1 MKKKKKTARKH
12 LLFVKSTDNTHKATE
27 KKNEISS
34 ALKGLQIMDAK
45 FKQICN
51 VILNFESEHQRDEAA
66 AKVEKLENLSANKT
80 KMLFPKIMICNVSKE
95 ENRDD
100 IVQTKAKRNDY
111 LKSTENITDKL
122 SLTFAKEVA

>member
-1 MKKKKKTARKH
+1 M
-12 LLFVKSTDNTHKATE
+12 KSTDTTHKAT
-27 KKNEISS
+27 KKKIV
-34 ALKGLQIMDAK
+34 DAK
-45 FKQICN
+45 FKQTGE

-100 IVQTKAKRNDY
+100 IVQTIIERNVNQ
-111 LKSTENITDKL
+111 E
-122 SLTFAKEVA
+122 